1 MGIVMIVIKEGLK
14 EIYDFMTPFP
24 DELSKG
30 FKQRIIKKI
39 EFVFGSMALGI
50 SSLFVL
56 FLFVV
61 DKKFKEGWSELR

>member
-1 MGIVMIVIKEGLK
+1 MSNIKEGLK
-14 EIYDFMTPFP
+14 EIYDFMAPFP

-39 EFVFGSMALGI
+39 KFVFRSMALSF

-61 DKKFKEGWSELR
+61 DKKFKDGWNELR